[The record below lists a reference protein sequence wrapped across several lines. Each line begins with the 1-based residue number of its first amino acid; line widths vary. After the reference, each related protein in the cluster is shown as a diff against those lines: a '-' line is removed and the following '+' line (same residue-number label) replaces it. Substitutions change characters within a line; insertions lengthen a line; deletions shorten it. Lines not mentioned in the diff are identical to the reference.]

1 MSRLLKFKLA
11 FGYAALVALVA
22 LTLAGCGGGG
32 GGEGGSTGGGGGSV
46 TGLIPAAPTAGAV
59 LHADASALLSLRPGA
74 EWHYRGR
81 QSDGVRFGVL
91 VNHTGTASSATISRR
106 STAND
111 DNDSISATSSAGLVS
126 ARETLQLS
134 TTAPAEEIS
143 YPLLRS
149 PVRQSDQLVQID
161 RTGVPT
167 GVDFDGDRVL
177 DTADVA
183 AYSVVV
189 GNETVDLPD
198 LQRSVTALRVDA
210 TYMVRVKKSSDG
222 QNLPVISFFESVWY
236 LSGVGVVRRTA
247 SEPGPGTSRLETD
260 ERLVYWDGLGEGM
273 GALPPRQVRAAPTD
287 ATLGVAW
294 SAVRV
299 GNRALV
305 ATALD
310 RGSFADVNA
319 GLALSA
325 LDTSGNLLASRS
337 YPALRPGFRPQPL
350 LPLGAGVALLIAELG
365 GYADPFNTVNLR
377 LRRFDTAAE
386 PVGDAAGFLLPVIN
400 VLENRFAAAADGQK
414 LWLLWVDFETASR
427 SVRLWLR
434 AFDSAGVPLAP
445 AQMLASRTGMAV
457 ISATYNA
464 LQLGAAA
471 GRLMATWTDQSDFAG
486 GTTMSYAV
494 QVGSGA
500 PIVRSLGPI
509 VTGGLAEFRP
519 LLSDQR
525 QVLAWRGALGFG
537 GFSNNNDRL
546 LRSVSV
552 ADDATLARAGAGPL
566 DGEILRS
573 IPGISTGALFD
584 GTGLVD
590 GARYVGVAMNRARML
605 PAVDLF
611 DADYLELQSWQG
623 AAALAGTVPTV
634 EQRRLER
641 VGFGNSAS
649 FGSLLMVLPFDDRV
663 LALGYNAAGLTATPV
678 FKR

>member
-1 MSRLLKFKLA
+1 MSRHLKFRLA
-11 FGYAALVALVA
+11 FGSAALVALA
-22 LTLAGCGGGG
+22 LAGCGGGG
-32 GGEGGSTGGGGGSV
+32 GGEGGSTGGGSV

-189 GNETVDLPD
+189 GNEAVDLPD

-287 ATLGVAW
+287 AALGLAW

-310 RGSFADVNA
+310 RSSFADVNA

-325 LDTSGNLLASRS
+325 LDAAGNLLASRS

-350 LPLGAGVALLIAELG
+350 LPSGGGVALLMAELG

-377 LRRFDTAAE
+377 LRRFDTSAE
-386 PVGDAAGFLLPVIN
+386 PVGDAAGFLLPVSN
-400 VLENRFAAAADGQK
+400 VLEDRFAAAADGQK

-445 AQMLASRTGMAV
+445 AQLLASRTGMAS
-457 ISATYNA
+457 ISAPYNA

-471 GRLMATWTDQSDFAG
+471 GRLMATWTDAG

-494 QVGSGA
+494 QAGSGA

-509 VTGGLAEFRP
+509 VTGGLPELRP

-537 GFSNNNDRL
+537 GFNNNNDRL

-552 ADDATLARAGAGPL
+552 ADDATLARASTGSL

-573 IPGISTGALFD
+573 MPGAPSGTLFD
-584 GTGLVD
+584 GAGFVD
-590 GARYVGVAMNRARML
+590 GARYVGVARNRARML
-605 PAVDLF
+605 PAVDFF

-641 VGFGNSAS
+641 VEFFTSLS
-649 FGSLLMVLPFDDRV
+649 FGSLLMVLPFDDRF